1 MTSGRGGAFVETIF
15 VGGVSTPLHAMPLL
29 YLIEMIKKN
38 LFKKYLIG
46 EGMVKFL
53 SPLFNKKY
61 PFLLI
66 SDAAN
71 ILSKA
76 LLAAGAVQY
85 CNTVAYSSWKLKAAD
100 NYKGKV
106 RMPLVIHQLITK
118 VIF

>member
-1 MTSGRGGAFVETIF
+1 
-15 VGGVSTPLHAMPLL
+15 
-29 YLIEMIKKN
+29 MI
-38 LFKKYLIG
+38 
-46 EGMVKFL
+46 KFL

-61 PFLLI
+61 LFLLI

-71 ILSKA
+71 ILAKA

-100 NYKGKV
+100 NYKRKV